1 MSVKLIP
8 LNFGGYELPEFKES
22 KKGDWY
28 EYGTDRPYKNT
39 YPDYLTKLYNES
51 SKHNQIINSKVKF
64 IVGQGFVIDEKLT
77 FTEKAYVNGFIR
89 HPNEDENLDDL
100 IGKLAKDKK
109 VYGGFCLQV
118 RMSKNN
124 KIAAINHID
133 FADVRT
139 GVDNDLYYYTDDWSA
154 RNPKNNDDFKVL
166 QQFPYNE
173 DARPDVDYVIYYKEY
188 RPDLGAYPL
197 PDYVSA
203 IPYLES
209 DAEIANFTLS
219 NIKNNL
225 SAGYVVSF
233 NNGSPSDEDMQ
244 QIERRF
250 KDYATGAD
258 NAGKPLLSFTDQNSD
273 HPQILP
279 IPVNGQDERFIN
291 LNNQIREEIFTAH
304 GITSPQ
310 LFGIKENGGSGL
322 GNNADEIVVA
332 SQLYQNLQIDPE
344 QKVFNELINSILNY
358 NGVNGEPLRI
368 QKIEPV
374 QRYFSETAVLGAMT
388 QNELREKIGLPQS
401 EVETNKV
408 AEAIGILSP
417 LVATKVLDNMSIE
430 EIRQLIG
437 LTGSVTRTTESLKK
451 EFEDV
456 EDEILFNQLEATGID
471 IEEIETVQSFVKPIT
486 SLEDA
491 RQFETELLKDY
502 KFAIDRVLTG
512 VEKSILDLLIDNPNM
527 PVTEIA
533 EALQL
538 EQAEVNDLI
547 SELQNAGA
555 LDNDFKPTEDAK
567 QSIQKPEDETFI
579 VYKYAERPDAPAVQ
593 TQSRP
598 FCIRMMALS
607 RVKRYTLQQ
616 LELLTNDFGQSGI
629 DIFTKRGGWYN
640 NPNTG
645 QTTPYCRHIWEMQ
658 IVRKK
663 K

>member
-77 FTEKAYVNGFIR
+77 FTEKAYVDGFIR

-124 KIAAINHID
+124 KIAAVNHID
-133 FADVRT
+133 FADVRA
-139 GVDNDLYYYTDDWSA
+139 GVDNDLFYYTDDWSA

-225 SAGYVVSF
+225 SAGYIISF
-233 NNGSPSDEDMQ
+233 RNGQPNEQEMAE
-244 QIERRF
+244 IERRF
-250 KDYATGAD
+250 KNYATGAD
-258 NAGKPLLSFTDQNSD
+258 NAGKPLLSFTDQASD
-273 HPQILP
+273 HPEIMP

-310 LFGIKENGGSGL
+310 LFGIKENGGTGL
-322 GNNADEIVVA
+322 GNNADEIAVA

-358 NGVNGEPLRI
+358 NGINGEPLRI

-374 QRYFSETAVLGAMT
+374 QRYFSETAILGAMT

-538 EQAEVNDLI
+538 QQSEVNDLI

-567 QSIQKPEDETFI
+567 QSIQRPEDETFI

>member
-1 MSVKLIP
+1 MMKIGITGSIASGKTTA
-8 LNFGGYELPEFKES
+8 S
-22 KKGDWY
+22 KILCK
-28 EYGTDRPYKNT
+28 KNT
-39 YPDYLTKLYNES
+39 PLFSADK
-51 SKHNQIINSKVKF
+51 IVKK
-64 IVGQGFVIDEKLT
+64 I
-77 FTEKAYVNGFIR
+77 Y
-89 HPNEDENLDDL
+89 
-100 IGKLAKDKK
+100 KDKK
-109 VYGGFCLQV
+109 FKKLV
-118 RMSKNN
+118 SKN
-124 KIAAINHID
+124 
-133 FADVRT
+133 
-139 GVDNDLYYYTDDWSA
+139 
-154 RNPKNNDDFKVL
+154 
-166 QQFPYNE
+166 
-173 DARPDVDYVIYYKEY
+173 
-188 RPDLGAYPL
+188 
-197 PDYVSA
+197 
-203 IPYLES
+203 
-209 DAEIANFTLS
+209 
-219 NIKNNL
+219 
-225 SAGYVVSF
+225 
-233 NNGSPSDEDMQ
+233 
-244 QIERRF
+244 
-250 KDYATGAD
+250 
-258 NAGKPLLSFTDQNSD
+258 
-273 HPQILP
+273 
-279 IPVNGQDERFIN
+279 
-291 LNNQIREEIFTAH
+291 
-304 GITSPQ
+304 
-310 LFGIKENGGSGL
+310 FGIKENSGL
-322 GNNADEIVVA
+322 GNNADEIAVA

-358 NGVNGEPLRI
+358 NGVNGEPVRI

-374 QRYFSETAVLGAMT
+374 QRYFSETAVLSAMT
-388 QNELREKIGLPQS
+388 QDELREKIGLPPS
-401 EVETNKV
+401 DVGGNKV

-437 LTGSVTRTTESLKK
+437 LSGGLTRTSESLKK
-451 EFEDV
+451 EFTDV

-538 EQAEVNDLI
+538 QQSEVNDLI

-567 QSIQKPEDETFI
+567 QSIQRPEDETFI

-598 FCIRMMALS
+598 FCIRMMVLS